1 MAEVS
6 GKKLPTN
13 DPASA
18 DITKSIN
25 CHLCDNVTA
34 TAYCPSCKMHLCEK
48 CEGHHKK
55 LPTTRAHK
63 LLKGSNMPSVPS
75 TQLSDN
81 DVNDGQ
87 ENCPD
92 HQKEEIKFFCTKH
105 DNLCCV
111 ACTVVKHQSC
121 KINYIPDVSGGFAS
135 GEEYKNLISR
145 IEDIERLVA
154 KCQSDINNCKTAVE
168 SLGIEHIEVFQ
179 SFKADI
185 IAFLNKREA
194 ELLAAIKQRRD
205 KDDAA
210 LQNLLAQSHMI
221 KTDISE
227 VKTKL
232 TALEGNPD
240 RLFILAKRSHS
251 LVARLQS
258 AVEEIQQKTG
268 YRMYELRKDGNM
280 ETVLNSATGLA
291 TLEDVPG
298 NALKPCLN
306 RILSYT

>member
-6 GKKLPTN
+6 GKKLPNN

-18 DITKSIN
+18 DVTKTIN

-63 LLKGSNMPSVPS
+63 LLKGPNMPPVPS
-75 TQLSDN
+75 IQLSDN
-81 DVNDGQ
+81 DVDDYQ

-105 DNLCCV
+105 ENLCCV

-121 KINYIPDVSGGFAS
+121 KVDYIPDVSGGFAS
-135 GEEYKNLISR
+135 GEEYKKMISR
-145 IEDIERLVA
+145 IEDIERLIA
-154 KCQSDINNCKTAVE
+154 KCQADINNCKTAVDNLSKNE
-168 SLGIEHIEVFQ
+168 IEIFR
-179 SFKADI
+179 SFKAEI
-185 IAFLNKREA
+185 ITYLNKREA
-194 ELLAAIKQRRD
+194 ELLAEIKQTRD
-205 KDDAA
+205 GDDAA
-210 LQNLLAQSHMI
+210 LQNLLAQTQTI
-221 KTDISE
+221 TTDISE

-232 TALEGNPD
+232 SALEDNPD
-240 RLFILAKRSHS
+240 RLFISAKRSHG
-251 LVARLQS
+251 LVAHLQS

-268 YRMYELRKDGNM
+268 YRMYELQKDGNM
-280 ETVLNSATGLA
+280 EAVLYSATGLG
-291 TLEDVPG
+291 TLEDVPS
-298 NALKPCLN
+298 NLLKTMLN
-306 RILSYT
+306 SH

>member
-6 GKKLPTN
+6 GKKLPNN

-18 DITKSIN
+18 DVTKTID

-34 TAYCPSCKMHLCEK
+34 TAYCPSCKMHLCDK

-63 LLKGSNMPSVPS
+63 LLKGLNMPPVPS
-75 TQLSDN
+75 IQLSD
-81 DVNDGQ
+81 DDYQ

-105 DNLCCV
+105 ENLCCV

-121 KINYIPDVSGGFAS
+121 KFDYIPDVSGGFAS
-135 GEEYKNLISR
+135 GEEYKKMISR

-154 KCQSDINNCKTAVE
+154 KCQAYITNCKTAVD
-168 SLGIEHIEVFQ
+168 SLSKDTIEIFR
-179 SFKADI
+179 SFKAEI
-185 IAFLNKREA
+185 ITYLNKREA
-194 ELLAAIKQRRD
+194 ELLAEIKQRRD
-205 KDDAA
+205 EDDAA
-210 LQNLLAQSHMI
+210 LQNLLAQTQTI
-221 KTDISE
+221 TTDISE

-240 RLFILAKRSHS
+240 RLFISVKRSHG

-280 ETVLNSATGLA
+280 EAVLYSATGLA
-291 TLEDVPG
+291 TLEDIPG
-298 NALKPCLN
+298 NAFKQ
-306 RILSYT
+306 Y